1 MCIYIYIFINIYM
14 RSQPLAAPTATDF
27 PCNPCPLQQAV
38 KCHEK
43 THTEKDP
50 FQGPPVRENI
60 SLLPRTP
67 DWPTDQRYSVAA

>member
-1 MCIYIYIFINIYM
+1 M
-14 RSQPLAAPTATDF
+14 RSQPLAAPTATGF

-60 SLLPRTP
+60 SLLPRAP
-67 DWPTDQRYSVAA
+67 DY